1 VRVAGAVLGML
12 GMGLAVRSALLLG
25 GRGRPR
31 RGPQPAFVLA
41 GPYLKV
47 RNPLYAGALL
57 AILGAALWHGSAV
70 GFVATAVAA
79 VAAHAWVIGI
89 EETRLRRRFGA
100 AYEEYM
106 RRVPRWI
113 PIRRGTTEE

>member
-1 VRVAGAVLGML
+1 MAGAVLGML

-31 RGPQPAFVLA
+31 RGPRPAFVLA
-41 GPYLKV
+41 GPYLKL

-57 AILGAALWHGSAV
+57 ALLGGALWHGSAF

-79 VAAHAWVIGI
+79 VVAHAWVIGI

-100 AYEEYM
+100 AYDEYM

-113 PIRRGTTEE
+113 PIRLGTTEE